1 MKKLVSSLLAVGMAL
16 CISAQDNMEAFR
28 HLSIGAEAGLSGFG
42 VELALPIQKHFVLK
56 AGYNWMPSGDLFN
69 TDITLD
75 SKELKD
81 AQNRVENDKRT
92 SGGDP
97 DFSFAH
103 KFTDET
109 VINAGMHVGLSNFK
123 AMINWYPFVYGR
135 FYLSGGIFYTPASN
149 QDDSF
154 IRLSGN
160 TSENDWAA
168 LKELNDNDPQG
179 RNNELAL
186 EIGGNKYPVVEK
198 EGCGYMQADFKIDP
212 LKYYFGLGLGRCIP
226 NGRVGLQFEVGA
238 MIYHNSTLYCQ
249 NQEVDLKSVGN
260 SFGSDAEEILAYVD
274 KYPIYPQLTLRLSFR
289 VF

>member
-1 MKKLVSSLLAVGMAL
+1 MRKLISSLLAIGMAL
-16 CISAQDNMEAFR
+16 CVSAQDNMEAFR

-42 VELALPIQKHFVLK
+42 VELALPIQKHLVLK

-69 TDITLD
+69 TNISLD
-75 SKELKD
+75 SKDLKE
-81 AQNRVENDKRT
+81 AQNRVETYKQITDKN
-92 SGGDP
+92 
-97 DFSFAH
+97 FSFAH
-103 KFTDET
+103 KFEDEAI
-109 VINAGMHVGLSNFK
+109 INAGMHVGLSNFK
-123 AMINWYPFVYGR
+123 AMINWYPFAYGR
-135 FYLSGGIFYTPASN
+135 FYLSGGIFYTPGSN

-160 TSENDWAA
+160 TTENDWAA
-168 LKELNDNDPQG
+168 LKELNDNDPKG
-179 RNNELAL
+179 SNNELAL
-186 EIGGNKYPVVEK
+186 EIGGNKYAVIEK
-198 EGCGYMQADFKIDP
+198 DGCGYMQADFKIDP

-249 NQEVDLKSVGN
+249 NQEVELKSVGN
-260 SFGSDAEEILAYVD
+260 SLGSDAEEILSYVD